1 MTLLEAEDIF
11 NLTEKKNKLSLSTLV
26 RPTKKFGKIDP
37 PGKNHFHDFIL
48 QQSKEKQILCYAF
61 VHIIAQR
68 VENEKKCTLR
78 NCIGLILSLYSK

>member
-1 MTLLEAEDIF
+1 M
-11 NLTEKKNKLSLSTLV
+11 
-26 RPTKKFGKIDP
+26 RPRKKFGKKVP

-68 VENEKKCTLR
+68 VENEKK
-78 NCIGLILSLYSK
+78 NVH